1 MKPLSIRDI
10 IGPVMVGPS
19 SSHTA
24 GALRIASMVRNLLQA
39 EPAKATFTL
48 FGSFA
53 HTYRGHGTDRALVAG
68 LLGLHTDDL
77 RIRES
82 FDLAAERGLTFEFVP
97 DTITKTPHPNT
108 VEVAVTDVLG
118 NQVLARGV
126 SIGGGAAELSRIDG
140 VDVRITGEFSSM
152 IVRQKDLPGTLAH
165 IASTLGQ
172 AGINIGTSTLHRT
185 RVGGDAFT
193 VMDVDDPV
201 PAEVI
206 EKILEFPAVQSVRFI
221 PADGL
226 NRKIGED
233 SDEFDPEEALAAF
246 RKLDFPSAR
255 KLLDFCERKGM
266 SLSAA
271 AELRERALLA
281 TKGTSDSAIEGYLSR
296 VIEVMRASAS
306 APVDQPAPSMG
317 GLIGGEAAKLA
328 ALEAAGSGIGGSL
341 VANATRNAVAV
352 LETNAAMGLIV
363 AAPTAGSAG
372 VIPSVLLSLQTEHGF
387 SDEQLIA
394 ALENAAIVGSI
405 IARNATVAGA
415 EGGCQA
421 EIGSAAAMAASAAC
435 ELLGGTPR
443 MCLTAAGFA
452 LANML
457 GLVCDPI
464 GGLVEAPCQ
473 KRNAAGAVNALSSAQ
488 LALAGI
494 EGKIPFDE
502 VVDAMYKVGRS
513 LPYELRETA
522 LGGMA
527 ACPSCANYCH

>member
-10 IGPVMVGPS
+10 VGPIMVGPS

-24 GALRIASMVRNLLQA
+24 GALRIASMVRNLLDG
-39 EPAKATFTL
+39 EPVEATFTL

-68 LLGLHTDDL
+68 ILGLHTDDL
-77 RIRES
+77 RVRDSFELAREQGME
-82 FDLAAERGLTFEFVP
+82 FYFEP
-97 DTITKTPHPNT
+97 DTVTKVPHPNT
-108 VEVAVTDVLG
+108 VEARVVDSAG
-118 NQVLARGV
+118 NEVVARGV
-126 SIGGGAAELSRIDG
+126 SIGGGAAELVRIDG
-140 VDVRITGEFSSM
+140 IDVHITGEFSSM
-152 IVRQKDLPGTLAH
+152 IVRQQDLPGTLAH
-165 IASTLGQ
+165 IASTLGD
-172 AGINIGTSTLHRT
+172 AGVNIGTSAMHRT
-185 RVGGDAFT
+185 RQGGDAFT
-193 VMDVDDPV
+193 VLDVDDPV
-201 PAEVI
+201 PEDVI
-206 EKILEFPAVQSVRFI
+206 AKVLSFHSIKSVRFV

-226 NRKIGED
+226 HREVGEA
-233 SDEFDPEEALAAF
+233 SDIDPEVALEEF
-246 RKLDFPSAR
+246 RKLDFANAAQ
-255 KLLDFCERKGM
+255 LLAFCEDHGV
-266 SLSAA
+266 SLSYAA
-271 AELRERALLA
+271 DVRERALLA
-281 TKGTSDSAIEGYLSR
+281 SRGVAGSVVNDYLAR
-296 VIEVMRASAS
+296 VIEVMRASAK
-306 APVDQPAPSMG
+306 APVESPIVSMG

-328 ALEAAGSGIGGSL
+328 ELEELGAGVNGNMIAA
-341 VANATRNAVAV
+341 ATRNAVAV

-372 VIPSVLLSLQTEHGF
+372 VLPSVLLTLQEAHGF
-387 SDEQLIA
+387 TDEELIE
-394 ALENAAIVGSI
+394 ALKNAAIVGAI

-421 EIGSAAAMAASAAC
+421 EIGSAAAMAASAAV

-443 MCLTAAGFA
+443 MSLTAASFA

-473 KRNAAGAVNALSSAQ
+473 KRNASAAVNALSAAQ

-502 VVDAMYKVGRS
+502 VVEAMYKVGRS

-527 ACPSCANYCH
+527 ACPSCSKYCH

>member
-10 IGPVMVGPS
+10 VGPIMVGPS

-24 GALRIASMVRNLLQA
+24 GALRIASMVRNLLEA
-39 EPAKATFTL
+39 EPKEVTFTL
-48 FGSFA
+48 YGSFA
-53 HTYRGHGTDRALVAG
+53 HTYHGHGTDRALVAG

-77 RIRES
+77 QIRNS
-82 FDLAAERGLTFEFVP
+82 FDLARSNGLDFVFDP
-97 DTITKTPHPNT
+97 DPATKVSHPNT
-108 VEVAVTDVLG
+108 VEVRVVDVDG
-118 NQVLARGV
+118 NEVVARGV
-126 SIGGGAAELSRIDG
+126 SIGGGAAELVRIDG
-140 VDVRITGEFSSM
+140 IDVHITGEFNSM
-152 IVRQKDLPGTLAH
+152 IVRQQDLPGTLAH
-165 IASTLGQ
+165 IASTLGD
-172 AGINIGTSTLHRT
+172 AGINIGTSAMHRT
-185 RVGGDAFT
+185 RQGGDAFT

-201 PAEVI
+201 PPKVI
-206 EKILEFPAVQSVRFI
+206 ARILEFPSVKSVRFI

-226 NRKIGED
+226 HRSLSNEP
-233 SDEFDPEEALAAF
+233 SAVDPEVALTEF
-246 RKLDFPSAR
+246 RRLDFAN
-255 KLLDFCERKGM
+255 
-266 SLSAA
+266 A
-271 AELRERALLA
+271 AELLAFCEENNVPLSYAADVRERALLA
-281 TKGTSDSAIEGYLSR
+281 SRGSSADTIREYLDR
-296 VIEVMRASAS
+296 VIEVMRASAE
-306 APVDQPAPSMG
+306 APVASPRRSMG
-317 GLIGGEAAKLA
+317 GLIGGEAAKLHE
-328 ALEAAGSGIGGSL
+328 LEDLGAGVRGSMI
-341 VANATRNAVAV
+341 ASATRNAVAV

-372 VIPSVLLSLQTEHGF
+372 VIPAVLLTLQEQHGF
-387 SDEQLIA
+387 SDAELA
-394 ALENAAIVGSI
+394 KALENASIVGSI

-421 EIGSAAAMAASAAC
+421 EIGSAAAMAASAAV

-443 MCLTAAGFA
+443 MCLTAASYA

-473 KRNAAGAVNALSSAQ
+473 KRNASAAVNALSAAQ

-527 ACPSCANYCH
+527 ACPSCSKYCH

>member
-10 IGPVMVGPS
+10 VGPIMVGPS

-24 GALRIASMVRNLLQA
+24 GALRIASMVRNLLEA
-39 EPAKATFTL
+39 EPVEATFTL
-48 FGSFA
+48 YGSFA
-53 HTYRGHGTDRALVAG
+53 HTYHGHGTDRALVAG

-77 RIRES
+77 EIRNS
-82 FDLAAERGLTFEFVP
+82 FELARSNGLDFVFEP
-97 DTITKTPHPNT
+97 DPVTKVSHPNT
-108 VEVAVTDVLG
+108 VEVRVLDADG
-118 NQVLARGV
+118 NEVVARGV
-126 SIGGGAAELSRIDG
+126 SIGGGAAELVRIDG
-140 VDVRITGEFSSM
+140 IDVHITGEFNSM
-152 IVRQKDLPGTLAH
+152 IVRQQDLPGTLAH
-165 IASTLGQ
+165 IASTLGG
-172 AGINIGTSTLHRT
+172 AGINIGTSAMHRT
-185 RVGGDAFT
+185 RQGGDAFT

-201 PAEVI
+201 PPKVI
-206 EKILEFPAVQSVRFI
+206 AKILEFPSVKSVRFI

-226 NRKIGED
+226 HRSL
-233 SDEFDPEEALAAF
+233 SDEPSMVDPEIALAEF
-246 RKLDFPSAR
+246 RRLDFAN
-255 KLLDFCERKGM
+255 
-266 SLSAA
+266 A
-271 AELRERALLA
+271 AELLSFCEENNVSLSYAADARERALLA
-281 TKGTSDSAIEGYLSR
+281 SRGSSGDTIREYLDR
-296 VIEVMRASAS
+296 VIEVMRASAQT
-306 APVDQPAPSMG
+306 PVASPRRSMG
-317 GLIGGEAAKLA
+317 GLIGGEAAKLHE
-328 ALEAAGSGIGGSL
+328 LEDLGAGVRGSMI
-341 VANATRNAVAV
+341 ASATRNAVAV

-372 VIPSVLLSLQTEHGF
+372 VIPAVLLALQEHHGF
-387 SDEQLIA
+387 TDADLVK
-394 ALENAAIVGSI
+394 ALKNASIVGSI

-421 EIGSAAAMAASAAC
+421 EIGSAAAMAASAAV

-443 MCLTAAGFA
+443 MCLTAASYA

-473 KRNAAGAVNALSSAQ
+473 KRNASAAVNALSSAQ

-527 ACPSCANYCH
+527 ACPSCSKYCH